1 MQISYT
7 VSRLCKLS
15 QETVAPGGTAGD
27 VSNQGS
33 YATHLY
39 RTVRMGF
46 GKGG

>member
-27 VSNQGS
+27 VSCEG
-33 YATHLY
+33 
-39 RTVRMGF
+39 GF
-46 GKGG
+46 PPTSMVQ